1 MATVF
6 VCPRLLVVVFQPV
19 RSGAPMLSVREIADR
34 LKEIDLLQSFDQGS
48 LEKLA
53 SSAHERH
60 YAAGETIFLRGDNG
74 DCFYVIVSGRVR
86 IVLGVSDG
94 REMTLR
100 HQGPGTILGEIAMLD
115 GRARSAD
122 AMALDPVTL
131 VRISR
136 THFMDTLAHQPKL
149 AQALFGALC
158 TRLRILTDQL
168 EAIALFPLETRLARL
183 FLQLINAGGASG
195 QTASVAADITQAEMA
210 ALIAGSRSKVNKTLS
225 HWRDTGLLKSEP
237 GYFIFDVNALKEL
250 SSLELAAMDEWQG
263 HTLT

>member
-1 MATVF
+1 
-6 VCPRLLVVVFQPV
+6 
-19 RSGAPMLSVREIADR
+19 MLSVRDIADR
-34 LKEIDLLQSFDQGS
+34 LKEIDLLEGFDDES
-48 LEKLA
+48 IAKLA

-60 YAAGETIFLRGDNG
+60 YIAGETIFLRGDKG

-136 THFMDTLAHQPKL
+136 SYFMEVLEHQPKL
-149 AQALFGALC
+149 AQALFSALC

-183 FLQLINAGGASG
+183 FLQLISASG
-195 QTASVAADITQAEMA
+195 ESGHTARVPANITQAESA

-225 HWRDTGLLKSEP
+225 HWREVGLLKSEP
-237 GYFIFDVNALKEL
+237 GYFVFDVEGLKEL
-250 SSLELAAMDEWQG
+250 GSLEVSAAEEWQRP
-263 HTLT
+263 TLTSQRG

>member
-1 MATVF
+1 
-6 VCPRLLVVVFQPV
+6 
-19 RSGAPMLSVREIADR
+19 MLSVREIADR

-53 SSAHERH
+53 ASAHERH
-60 YAAGETIFLRGDNG
+60 YAAGETIFLRGDTG

-122 AMALDPVTL
+122 AMALDPATL

-136 THFMDTLAHQPKL
+136 AHFTDTLAHQPKL

-195 QTASVAADITQAEMA
+195 AQTARVPANITQAEMA

-237 GYFIFDVNALKEL
+237 GYFVFDVGALKDL
-250 SSLELAAMDEWQG
+250 SSLELAGIDEWQG

>member
-1 MATVF
+1 
-6 VCPRLLVVVFQPV
+6 
-19 RSGAPMLSVREIADR
+19 MLSVREIADR

-48 LEKLA
+48 LERLA

-60 YAAGETIFLRGDNG
+60 YAAGETIFLRGDTG

-100 HQGPGTILGEIAMLD
+100 HQGPGTILGEIAMLH

-136 THFMDTLAHQPKL
+136 SSLPAALEHRPHV
-149 AQALFGALC
+149 AQA
-158 TRLRILTDQL
+158 
-168 EAIALFPLETRLARL
+168 
-183 FLQLINAGGASG
+183 
-195 QTASVAADITQAEMA
+195 
-210 ALIAGSRSKVNKTLS
+210 
-225 HWRDTGLLKSEP
+225 
-237 GYFIFDVNALKEL
+237 
-250 SSLELAAMDEWQG
+250 
-263 HTLT
+263 

>member
-1 MATVF
+1 M
-6 VCPRLLVVVFQPV
+6 RLSACFLVIGFPPALPV
-19 RSGAPMLSVREIADR
+19 APMLSVREIADR
-34 LKEIDLLQSFDQGS
+34 LKEIDLLQSFDQDS

-60 YAAGETIFLRGDNG
+60 YAAGETIFLRGDKG

-136 THFMDTLAHQPKL
+136 THFTDTLAHQPKL
-149 AQALFGALC
+149 AQALFSALC

-183 FLQLINAGGASG
+183 FLQLINASGASG
-195 QTASVAADITQAEMA
+195 QQTARVPANITQAEMA

-225 HWRDTGLLKSEP
+225 HWRDTGLLKSEH
-237 GYFIFDVNALKEL
+237 GYFVFNVDALKDL
-250 SSLELAAMDEWQG
+250 SSLELAEIDEWQG